1 MQYQLTVYISMIN
14 KENYWSYALQELVI
28 RDYPYKKEI
37 ITHYKE
43 IIDTLLKN
51 YPHYEEIITSGK
63 SLDEINYNLDI
74 ALTENISN
82 YLLPG
87 KELIYCPQVE
97 EKKSARPRSC
107 MLTGAPI
114 KKGSYYLSYKAF
126 LYGEKEVYV
135 TSPITMEIGTNFDIP
150 RNLHEFEILCERID
164 HSYESNREEEYNIET
179 SGFKI
184 RKLPHKTHKT
194 RKKVKNN

>member
-1 MQYQLTVYISMIN
+1 
-14 KENYWSYALQELVI
+14 
-28 RDYPYKKEI
+28 
-37 ITHYKE
+37 
-43 IIDTLLKN
+43 
-51 YPHYEEIITSGK
+51 
-63 SLDEINYNLDI
+63 
-74 ALTENISN
+74 
-82 YLLPG
+82 
-87 KELIYCPQVE
+87 
-97 EKKSARPRSC
+97 

-164 HSYESNREEEYNIET
+164 HSYETNREEEYNIET

>member
-1 MQYQLTVYISMIN
+1 MIN

-43 IIDTLLKN
+43 IIDTLLKD

-97 EKKSARPRSC
+97 EKKIRPSSQLYANRSSHKKRQ
-107 MLTGAPI
+107 LLPI
-114 KKGSYYLSYKAF
+114 L
-126 LYGEKEVYV
+126 
-135 TSPITMEIGTNFDIP
+135 
-150 RNLHEFEILCERID
+150 
-164 HSYESNREEEYNIET
+164 
-179 SGFKI
+179 
-184 RKLPHKTHKT
+184 
-194 RKKVKNN
+194 

>member
-1 MQYQLTVYISMIN
+1 MIN

-97 EKKSARPRSC
+97 EKKSARPRS
-107 MLTGAPI
+107 
-114 KKGSYYLSYKAF
+114 
-126 LYGEKEVYV
+126 
-135 TSPITMEIGTNFDIP
+135 
-150 RNLHEFEILCERID
+150 
-164 HSYESNREEEYNIET
+164 
-179 SGFKI
+179 
-184 RKLPHKTHKT
+184 
-194 RKKVKNN
+194 